1 MSYPLQR
8 ESTSNHFFFL
18 KKKHKMA
25 KNSLVSQLNFDL
37 IDLLFISIAERHVR
51 ASKYRICYVFVC
63 KKKKKKHRSTHGG
76 VFSFYPTYY
85 TCINIIISS
94 KK

>member
-1 MSYPLQR
+1 
-8 ESTSNHFFFL
+8 
-18 KKKHKMA
+18 MA

-63 KKKKKKHRSTHGG
+63 KKKKKNTDPHTGE
-76 VFSFYPTYY
+76 SFLFIPLT
-85 TCINIIISS
+85 IHALI
-94 KK
+94 